1 MPKSRSRSRK
11 GARPSPEALRRLTRS
26 RMHRRLGVLTVLVVL
41 AAAVGWFWWQSRAD
55 EAAFAVLA
63 EAGKAAL
70 GRVDSPPGRGGGHL
84 TPGQSVRYGDRFPTS
99 GIHDPEWVTPG
110 FYTEAQSLTRL
121 VHALEHGNV
130 VVSYD
135 RPGDAA
141 IATLRMWTR
150 LFGFE
155 WGGRHR
161 GAGARPRRGR
171 RAHRLGQAAA
181 PRDVRCPGGGG
192 LRRRLPRAGA
202 GKTDPLTHP
211 GAAQYSYMTSQSDG
225 SLPHRCPPMPES

>member
-26 RMHRRLGVLTVLVVL
+26 RIHRRLGVLTVLVVL

-155 WGGRHR
+155 WGGVIAVPAPGLAEAVVLTAWGKRLR
-161 GAGARPRRGR
+161 LETFDARAAAAFVDAYRGR
-171 RAHRLGQAAA
+171 G
-181 PRDVRCPGGGG
+181 
-192 LRRRLPRAGA
+192 
-202 GKTDPLTHP
+202 
-211 GAAQYSYMTSQSDG
+211 
-225 SLPHRCPPMPES
+225 PEKPIR